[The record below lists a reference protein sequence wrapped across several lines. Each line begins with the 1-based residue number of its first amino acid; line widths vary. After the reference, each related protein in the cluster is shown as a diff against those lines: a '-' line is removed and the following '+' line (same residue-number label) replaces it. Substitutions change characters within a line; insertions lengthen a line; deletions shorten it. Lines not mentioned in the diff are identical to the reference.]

1 MKLYE
6 RSEDP
11 VYAMENELPLDL
23 EYYVENQLRGPVD
36 RIFEVVFPRYSGN
49 DVFQGKATLSITSTQ
64 QVSKQK
70 GLGMFVST
78 IYKCNFFSYF
88 RFELL

>member
-11 VYAMENELPLDL
+11 VYVMDNEVPIDL
-23 EYYVENQLRGPVD
+23 EYYVENQLQGPID
-36 RIFEVVFPRYSGN
+36 RIFEVVFPNYSSK
-49 DVFQGKATLSITSTQ
+49 DLFQGKHTLNITNNQ

-70 GLGMFVST
+70 GLGAFASKV
-78 IYKCNFFSYF
+78 YKCSV
-88 RFELL
+88 LLTKA